1 MRTNL
6 TMSAKERVEDDQA
19 EQEREVARVLE
30 RGRHIIRTLLRR
42 LQDEGEDWHEGNG
55 EVLTPAREVIAPY
68 VAALVNLGY
77 VHTDDDGQHYRLTAS
92 GRQRLTLLDVTSDR
106 RTR

>member
-1 MRTNL
+1 
-6 TMSAKERVEDDQA
+6 
-19 EQEREVARVLE
+19 
-30 RGRHIIRTLLRR
+30 
-42 LQDEGEDWHEGNG
+42 
-55 EVLTPAREVIAPY
+55 

-106 RTR
+106 PTR